1 MTFQLLA
8 RDEMGSFQLCES
20 MPDLVA
26 GQGKEKETNKVT
38 TITYCT
44 QVEVGEYHHRFRVHA
59 TSYMWGL

>member
-44 QVEVGEYHHRFRVHA
+44 
-59 TSYMWGL
+59 